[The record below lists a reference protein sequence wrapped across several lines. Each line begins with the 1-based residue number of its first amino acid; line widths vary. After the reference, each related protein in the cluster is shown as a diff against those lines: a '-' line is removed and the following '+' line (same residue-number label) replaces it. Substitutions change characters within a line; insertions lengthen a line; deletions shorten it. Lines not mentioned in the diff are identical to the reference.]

1 MKQNEIKFRAL
12 IDGKLIHWSNDFF
25 SDSSPVTDY
34 SSEFP
39 DKDDEDILLMQ
50 YSGLGGVITAIVDR

>member
-39 DKDDEDILLMQ
+39 DKDDE
-50 YSGLGGVITAIVDR
+50 VIS